1 MKFNKLTSAVEAILF
16 SCADVVEVAEIA
28 QSLDVSNEV
37 AIDLVTQLSEYYDK
51 EKRGFKII
59 KIEDGFQICS
69 REDYYDYIRNVTQPR
84 RKQGLS
90 MAALETL
97 SIVAYNQPIT
107 RSRVEFIR
115 GVDCTGSIARLCER
129 GLIDEV
135 GRMDTP
141 GKPILY
147 GTTDEFLRCFG
158 LESLNQLPEI
168 SEPPKQ
174 ENFLENSE
182 DDK

>member
-1 MKFNKLTSAVEAILF
+1 MMKNKLLYAAEAILF
-16 SCADVVEVAEIA
+16 ACADA
-28 QSLDVSNEV
+28 VS
-37 AIDLVTQLSEYYDK
+37 VTELSEALNVSVSVVKDIIEKLSEEYDSG
-51 EKRGFKII
+51 KRGLKII
-59 KIEDGFQICS
+59 KIEDSFQMCS
-69 REDYYDYIRNVTQPR
+69 REDYYDQIRAVTQPR

-97 SIVAYNQPIT
+97 SIIAYNQPIT

-115 GVDCTGSIARLCER
+115 GVDCTGSIARLSER

-158 LESLNQLPEI
+158 LESISELPELA
-168 SEPPKQ
+168 EPPKQ

-182 DDK
+182 EQV

>member
-1 MKFNKLTSAVEAILF
+1 MNKLLCALEAILF
-16 SCADVVEVAEIA
+16 SCADAVSAEEISS
-28 QSLDVSNEV
+28 SLDVSLET
-37 AIDLVTQLSEYYDK
+37 ARDLACQLSEEYDK
-51 EKRGFKII
+51 NKRGFKII

-69 REDYYDYIRNVTQPR
+69 REDYYDYIRHVTQPR
-84 RKQGLS
+84 KKQGLS

-97 SIVAYNQPIT
+97 SIIAYNQPIT

-115 GVDCTGSIARLCER
+115 GVDCTGSIQRLAER

-158 LESLNQLPEI
+158 LESIRDLPEI

-174 ENFLENSE
+174 ESFLSDGEE
-182 DDK
+182 KA

>member
-1 MKFNKLTSAVEAILF
+1 MEKLLK
-16 SCADVVEVAEIA
+16 
-28 QSLDVSNEV
+28 
-37 AIDLVTQLSEYYDK
+37 AIDELENEYLKVWQDVCNLESPTEYKEGVDRVGTYFAEMA

-59 KIEDGFQICS
+59 KIEDSYQMCS
-69 REDYYDYIRNVTQPR
+69 REDYYDQIRAVTQPR

-97 SIVAYNQPIT
+97 SIIAYNQPIT

-158 LESLNQLPEI
+158 LESISELPELA
-168 SEPPKQ
+168 EPPKQ

-182 DDK
+182 EQV

>member
-1 MKFNKLTSAVEAILF
+1 MKFNKLLCSIEAILF
-16 SCADVVEVAEIA
+16 SCADVVRISEIA
-28 QSLDVSNEV
+28 QSLDIKETV
-37 AIDLVTQLSEYYDK
+37 AKDLCEQLSAYYDS

-97 SIVAYNQPIT
+97 SIIAYNQPIT

-129 GLIDEV
+129 GLIDEA

-158 LESLNQLPEI
+158 LESLSNLPEI
-168 SEPPKQ
+168 TEPPRQ
-174 ENFLENSE
+174 ENFLESSE
-182 DDK
+182 EEQ

>member
-1 MKFNKLTSAVEAILF
+1 MKFNKLTNAVEAILF
-16 SCADVVEVAEIA
+16 SCADVVKISEIS
-28 QSLDVSNEV
+28 QSLDISAEV
-37 AIDLVTQLSEYYDK
+37 ACDIVQSLSEYYDS

-115 GVDCTGSIARLCER
+115 GVDCTGSITRLCER

-158 LESLNQLPEI
+158 LESLNQLPELA
-168 SEPPKQ
+168 EPPKQ

-182 DDK
+182 ENQ